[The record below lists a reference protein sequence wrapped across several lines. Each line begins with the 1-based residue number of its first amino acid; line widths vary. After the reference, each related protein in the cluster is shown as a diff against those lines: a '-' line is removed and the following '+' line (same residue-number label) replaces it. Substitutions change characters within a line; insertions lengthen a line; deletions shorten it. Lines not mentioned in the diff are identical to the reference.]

1 MAIITRY
8 QGAIIKDH
16 HLLLLRHREHST
28 GRSYW
33 LFPGGGIEEGETEEQ
48 CVAREM
54 FEETGLT
61 VKVERSLF
69 TQPMSQPDGYKER
82 KIYLCSVLGGE
93 AKPGYEPEE
102 DWQVLYGIEEVAWFD
117 LRNIESWHRGVL
129 HDQDVFNEHLEPQIL
144 ELKTVLGY

>member
-1 MAIITRY
+1 MARITRY

-16 HLLLLRHREHST
+16 HLLLLRHREHMT

-54 FEETGLT
+54 FEETGLV
-61 VKVERSLF
+61 VKVERLLF
-69 TQPMSQPDGYKER
+69 VQAMLLPDFYKER
-82 KIYLCSVLGGE
+82 KMYLCSVVSGE

-102 DWQVLYGIEEVAWFD
+102 DASALYGIEEVKWFD
-117 LRNIESWHRGVL
+117 LRNVNAWEKDVL
-129 HDQDVFNEHLEPQIL
+129 NERLEPQIL
-144 ELKTVLGY
+144 ELKKVLGY